1 MDTEGKTDTFFNQVV
16 RETTLKQ
23 KPGGSEGLHHIEI
36 WGKSIPGGGNGRNK
50 SCNRCG
56 RETRSCCQPL
66 QNAEAK
72 EPKTTA
78 LTLQELDQSILRSDR
93 DEGQTR

>member
-36 WGKSIPGGGNGRNK
+36 WVKSILGGGEWQEQK
-50 SCNRCG
+50 S
-56 RETRSCCQPL
+56 Q
-66 QNAEAK
+66 QVW
-72 EPKTTA
+72 
-78 LTLQELDQSILRSDR
+78 QR
-93 DEGQTR
+93 DS